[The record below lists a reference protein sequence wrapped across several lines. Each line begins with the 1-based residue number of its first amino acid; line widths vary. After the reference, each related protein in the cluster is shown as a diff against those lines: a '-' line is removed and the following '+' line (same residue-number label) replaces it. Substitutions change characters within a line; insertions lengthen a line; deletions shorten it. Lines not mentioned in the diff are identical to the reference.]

1 MNVLEDVEKSFVSQK
16 KKKRKRKDWCHGSLC
31 WNKKGNDN
39 QWVDEYLWQDVILLN
54 ATLFETRAK
63 LLLRGGMLIVVKNS
77 VDRSRIS
84 IPTVMLGYNHA
95 QTLAA
100 QETQEKLVRII

>member
-1 MNVLEDVEKSFVSQK
+1 M
-16 KKKRKRKDWCHGSLC
+16 
-31 WNKKGNDN
+31 
-39 QWVDEYLWQDVILLN
+39 WQDVILLN